1 MCSRFSSQ
9 LPKLQPWSMQIPAS
23 NKAEMQEQSPSQQE
37 ERIINKERK
46 KATLLSDEART
57 CNCESWK
64 ER

>member
-1 MCSRFSSQ
+1 
-9 LPKLQPWSMQIPAS
+9 MQIPAS

-37 ERIINKERK
+37 ERIVNKKTK
-46 KATLLSDEART
+46 KATLLSDEAGN